1 MTTITT
7 YTPARAKR
15 LILDGKAKEPMLVT
29 GSLDLRDTQITALPD
44 NLTVSSS
51 LYLSGTQITA
61 LPDNLTVG
69 SSLYLSGTQITA
81 LPDNLTVGGWIDLRG
96 TQITALPD
104 NLTVG
109 GWIDL
114 RGTQITALPDNL
126 TVGGSL
132 YLSGTQITALPTP
145 WWTGRGEATR
155 RRCLAVCQAEGY
167 ALVQSDTDR
176 FSAGCRNN
184 LTRAQALAHW
194 NRSDAR
200 AKLFT
205 AAIEG
210 AVL

>member
-15 LILDGKAKEPMLVT
+15 LILDGKAKEPMHVT
-29 GSLDLRDTQITALPD
+29 GSLDLS
-44 NLTVSSS
+44 N
-51 LYLSGTQITA
+51 
-61 LPDNLTVG
+61 
-69 SSLYLSGTQITA
+69 
-81 LPDNLTVGGWIDLRG
+81 
-96 TQITALPD
+96 
-104 NLTVG
+104 
-109 GWIDL
+109 
-114 RGTQITALPDNL
+114 TQITALPDNL

-132 YLSGTQITALPTP
+132 DLTDTPITALPTP
-145 WWTGRGEATR
+145 WWTERGEATR
-155 RRCLAVCQAEGY
+155 CRCLAICPTDGY

-184 LTRAQALAHW
+184 LTRAQALKHW

-200 AKLFT
+200 ARLFT

>member
-29 GSLDLRDTQITALPD
+29 GSLDLR
-44 NLTVSSS
+44 
-51 LYLSGTQITA
+51 
-61 LPDNLTVG
+61 
-69 SSLYLSGTQITA
+69 
-81 LPDNLTVGGWIDLRG
+81 
-96 TQITALPD
+96 
-104 NLTVG
+104 
-109 GWIDL
+109 
-114 RGTQITALPDNL
+114 
-126 TVGGSL
+126 
-132 YLSGTQITALPTP
+132 GTQITALPTP

-194 NRSDAR
+194 NRTDAR

>member
-44 NLTVSSS
+44 NLTVGGWIN
-51 LYLSGTQITA
+51 LRGTQITA

-69 SSLYLSGTQITA
+69 SSLY
-81 LPDNLTVGGWIDLRG
+81 LRG

-114 RGTQITALPDNL
+114 SGTQITALPDNL

-132 YLSGTQITALPTP
+132 DLRGTQITALPTP

-194 NRSDAR
+194 NRTDAR

>member
-44 NLTVSSS
+44 NLTVSS
-51 LYLSGTQITA
+51 
-61 LPDNLTVG
+61 
-69 SSLYLSGTQITA
+69 
-81 LPDNLTVGGWIDLRG
+81 
-96 TQITALPD
+96 
-104 NLTVG
+104 
-109 GWIDL
+109 
-114 RGTQITALPDNL
+114 
-126 TVGGSL
+126 SL

-210 AVL
+210 AML